1 MRQLGADAAAALDP
15 DVGYVIAA
23 AVRPS
28 GDAFDYSMR
37 TRTSTNPYVEHD
49 RGPFCPS
56 GTLSAALAPGAT
68 SATIANLVD
77 QDLVEIGSFAQ
88 IGTELVRVDAWDENS
103 GAITIG
109 RGVLGTVAK
118 AHSSGT
124 RIYFRDRFTA
134 VDPTQWV
141 DGETVDVKMLTRTGL
156 GQLAEGSAPSNAV
169 TLDQR
174 AARPYPPGR
183 MRIAATAYPAQ
194 LIQQVAA
201 VTWSHRDRLTQNL
214 QGDESTDIGPEVGT
228 TYSIEVRN
236 ADTNALIDS
245 ATGITGTS
253 HAAPAVH
260 GAFNMRVQLWSVRGG
275 LDSAQR
281 HDFTFWYSYG
291 APPATLTAT
300 ASLIAGTA
308 TGS

>member
-1 MRQLGADAAAALDP
+1 MPHSR
-15 DVGYVIAA
+15 
-23 AVRPS
+23 
-28 GDAFDYSMR
+28 
-37 TRTSTNPYVEHD
+37 
-49 RGPFCPS
+49 
-56 GTLSAALAPGAT
+56 
-68 SATIANLVD
+68 
-77 QDLVEIGSFAQ
+77 
-88 IGTELVRVDAWDENS
+88 
-103 GAITIG
+103 IG
-109 RGVLGTVAK
+109 RRPKRSDSGP
-118 AHSSGT
+118 HSSCE
-124 RIYFRDRFTA
+124 RPKASSRA
-134 VDPTQWV
+134 VSVSW
-141 DGETVDVKMLTRTGL
+141 
-156 GQLAEGSAPSNAV
+156 
-169 TLDQR
+169 
-174 AARPYPPGR
+174 AAG
-183 MRIAATAYPAQ
+183 AATAYPAQ